1 MDAINYYH
9 IAILGSPLT
18 SLTYASDTPIMIG
31 ALVEVKLRN
40 RLVKGITFS
49 QCEKPQFKCE
59 KVEKVLESYYHD
71 SYLKII
77 SFISQYY
84 SCSLGDA
91 ANLFT
96 PFTQSTPKN
105 QPIMIDIALS
115 DAQQKAYDF
124 VLSHE
129 TSLLFGDTGSG
140 KTEIYMK
147 LFEQMIREGK
157 TAIFLMPEIS
167 LTPQM
172 LLRLTEKFG
181 DLVAVWHSK
190 ITKKKKEAILEG
202 IREGEVKIIA
212 GARSSLFLPL
222 ENIGLIV
229 VDEEHDDSYKSAQRP
244 RYHAR
249 DVAVY
254 MGKILGS
261 KVLLGSATPSLTS
274 YEKFPSFRLKGTY
287 HDSQKSYLFDGGESG
302 LSEAIYGEIEKSL
315 AGEKQVIV
323 FLPTRANFKYLSCHS
338 CGANVECP
346 YCSVGMSL
354 HSEKN
359 ALVCHYCN
367 FTERIAQ
374 RCPSCKKE
382 DMRVSRIGTAEV
394 VKALELRYTDK
405 VIAKFDRDEITTETK
420 LKKTLKSFNDK
431 KIDILVGTQ
440 MLSKGH
446 NYLGV
451 DLAVVIGID
460 TILAQSDFRARE
472 KAMSLLLQIAGRS
485 GRRGEGRVLIQTQN
499 REFFDRY
506 LCDYERFLNEEL
518 PFRQALYPPY
528 KKLMKVQISGKYKNK
543 TMEEMSLM
551 RECLEGQS
559 AIELIGA
566 GEAPIAKIASKFRY
580 QILLRSDSAKALL
593 EAVAR
598 CKSKN
603 CEIDI
608 DPVNFS

>member
-1 MDAINYYH
+1 MK
-9 IAILGSPLT
+9 GT
-18 SLTYASDTPIMIG
+18 
-31 ALVEVKLRN
+31 LVEVKLRN
-40 RLVKGITFS
+40 KLVKGITYS

-59 KVEKVLESYYHD
+59 KVENISENFYHD
-71 SYLKII
+71 KYLKII
-77 SFISQYY
+77 SFLSQYY

-96 PFTQSTPKN
+96 PFMQSESQKQTVT
-105 QPIMIDIALS
+105 IDIVLS
-115 DAQQKAYDF
+115 NAQQEAYDF
-124 VLSHE
+124 ILNND

-147 LFEQMIREGK
+147 LFERMINDGK

-172 LLRLTEKFG
+172 LLRLKEKFG
-181 DLVAVWHSK
+181 DLVAIWHSK
-190 ITKKKKEAILEG
+190 ITKKKKETILDG
-202 IREGEVKIIA
+202 IRNGEIKIIA
-212 GARSSLFLPL
+212 GARSALFLPL

-254 MGKILGS
+254 MGKVLGS

-274 YEKFPSFRLKGTY
+274 YQKFPTFRLKGTY
-287 HDSQKSYLFDGGESG
+287 HDSAKEYLFEYHD
-302 LSEAIYGEIEKSL
+302 SEVTEYMIEEINKSME
-315 AGEKQVIV
+315 GKKQVIV
-323 FLPTRANFKYLSCHS
+323 FLPTRANFKYLSCHD
-338 CGANVECP
+338 CGAYVECP

-354 HSEKN
+354 HLEKN

-374 RCPSCKKE
+374 ICPSCKKE
-382 DMRVSRIGTAEV
+382 DMRVGRIGTAEV
-394 VKALELRYTDK
+394 VNVLSEVYHDK
-405 VIAKFDRDEITTETK
+405 QIAKFDRDEITTETK
-420 LKKTLKSFNDK
+420 LKKVLKSFNDK
-431 KIDILVGTQ
+431 EIDILVGTQ

-451 DLAVVIGID
+451 DLAVVIGMD
-460 TILAQSDFRARE
+460 TILSQPDFRARE

-485 GRRGEGRVLIQTQN
+485 GRKGEGRVLIQTQN
-499 REFFDRY
+499 REFFERY
-506 LCDYERFLNEEL
+506 LEDYELFLKEEL
-518 PFRQALYPPY
+518 EFREGLYPPF

-543 TMEEMSLM
+543 TMEEMAGV
-551 RECLEGQS
+551 RDCLEQQEG
-559 AIELIGA
+559 IEVIGA

-580 QILLRSDSAKALL
+580 QILLRSDSAKLLL
-593 EAVAR
+593 EATNR

-608 DPVNFS
+608 DPVTFS

>member
-1 MDAINYYH
+1 MKIINYYH

-18 SLTYASDTPIMIG
+18 PLTYASDTPIMIG
-31 ALVEVKLRN
+31 TVVEVKLRN
-40 RLVKGITFS
+40 RLVKGLIYS

-59 KVEKVLESYYHD
+59 KVENILPEVYHD

-77 SFISQYY
+77 AFIAQYY
-84 SCSLGDA
+84 SCSLGDV

-96 PFTQSTPKN
+96 PFRQSTLKN
-105 QPIMIDIALS
+105 QPIMIDITLN

-147 LFEQMIREGK
+147 LFEQMINEGK

-172 LLRLTEKFG
+172 LLRLKEKFG
-181 DLVAVWHSK
+181 DLVAIWHSK
-190 ITKKKKEAILEG
+190 ITKKKKEGILEG
-202 IREGEVKIIA
+202 IASGEIKIIA
-212 GARSSLFLPL
+212 GARSALFLPL

-249 DVAVY
+249 DVVVY
-254 MGKILGS
+254 MGKILGA
-261 KVLLGSATPSLTS
+261 KVLLGSATPALTS

-287 HDSQKSYLFDGGESG
+287 HDSQKSYLFDEGEIS
-302 LSEAIYGEIEKSL
+302 LSESIYGEIEQSL
-315 AGEKQVIV
+315 EREKQVIV
-323 FLPTRANFKYLSCHS
+323 FLPTRANFKYLSCHD

-359 ALVCHYCN
+359 ALVCHYCH

-374 RCPSCKKE
+374 VCPSCKKE

-394 VKALELRYTDK
+394 VRELEARYPDK

-420 LKKTLKSFNDK
+420 LKKVLKSFNDK

-460 TILAQSDFRARE
+460 TILAQPDFRARE

-485 GRRGEGRVLIQTQN
+485 GRKGEGRVLIQTQN
-499 REFFDRY
+499 REFFERY
-506 LCDYERFLNEEL
+506 LLDYELFLKEEIA
-518 PFRQALYPPY
+518 FREGLYPPF

-543 TMEEMSLM
+543 TMQELSAM
-551 RECLEGQS
+551 RECLEGQNG
-559 AIELIGA
+559 IEIIGA
-566 GEAPIAKIASKFRY
+566 VEAPIAKIASKFRY

-593 EAVAR
+593 QAVSQ

>member
-1 MDAINYYH
+1 MYYYH
-9 IAILGSPLT
+9 IAIIGSPL
-18 SLTYASDTPIMIG
+18 SPLTYQSKEAIMIG
-31 ALVEVKLRN
+31 SLVEVKLRN
-40 RLVKGITFS
+40 KEVKGVTLLE
-49 QCEKPQFKCE
+49 CEKPSFNCE
-59 KVEKVLESYYHD
+59 EVQNVLGEFYHD
-71 SYLKII
+71 RYLKII
-77 SFISQYY
+77 KFLSQYY

-91 ANLFT
+91 GNLFT
-96 PFTQSTPKN
+96 PFIKTNPKKQSIT
-105 QPIMIDIALS
+105 IDITLS
-115 DAQQKAYDF
+115 KAQQEAYDF
-124 VLSHE
+124 IMIEE

-147 LFEQMIREGK
+147 LFEKMINEGK

-172 LLRLTEKFG
+172 LLRLKEKFG
-181 DLVAVWHSK
+181 DLVAIWHSK
-190 ITKKKKEAILEG
+190 ITKKKKEGILEG
-202 IREGEVKIIA
+202 IRNGEIKIIA
-212 GARSSLFLPL
+212 GARSALFLPL
-222 ENIGLIV
+222 EDLGLIV

-254 MGKILGS
+254 MGKVLGA

-274 YEKFPSFRLKGTY
+274 YEKFPFFRLKGTY
-287 HDSQKSYLFDGGESG
+287 HDSEKRYLFEHHDSAVTEFIS
-302 LSEAIYGEIEKSL
+302 GEITKSM
-315 AGEKQVIV
+315 ESKKQVIV
-323 FLPTRANFKYLSCHS
+323 FLPTRANFKYLSCFD
-338 CGANVECP
+338 CGAFVECP

-354 HSEKN
+354 HLEKN

-374 RCPSCKKE
+374 ICPTCKKE
-382 DMRVSRIGTAEV
+382 DMRVGRIGTAEV
-394 VKALELRYTDK
+394 VKELGEHYHDK
-405 VIAKFDRDEITTETK
+405 SISKFDRDEITTETK
-420 LKKTLKSFNDK
+420 LKKVLKEFNDK

-460 TILAQSDFRARE
+460 TILSQPDFRARE

-485 GRRGEGRVLIQTQN
+485 GRKGEGRVLIQTQN
-499 REFFDRY
+499 REFF
-506 LCDYERFLNEEL
+506 ERFLEDYEAFL
-518 PFRQALYPPY
+518 QDEIAFRRGLYPPF

-543 TMEEMSLM
+543 TMDEMFGV
-551 RECLEGQS
+551 RDCLEQQAG
-559 AIELIGA
+559 IEVIGA

-580 QILLRSDSAKALL
+580 QVLLRSDSAKALL
-593 EAVAR
+593 EAVSR

-603 CEIDI
+603 CEVDI
-608 DPVNFS
+608 DPVSFS